1 MPQQYMY
8 FPHYVQVHGS
18 SVSKG
23 RMDVGQMIQSGILQF
38 WSTLKLI
45 QTGVSQIN
53 VDHSKTFRNIIIRI
67 YAVLFI
73 GDLNSVNQS
82 LQEKTSI

>member
-1 MPQQYMY
+1 MAAAYPR
-8 FPHYVQVHGS
+8 GAL
-18 SVSKG
+18 
-23 RMDVGQMIQSGILQF
+23 DVGQIMQSGILQF

-82 LQEKTSI
+82 LQKKTSI